1 MPPQAGF
8 NSIMDLFPFLVIFL
22 IFYVL
27 VFKPQKE
34 KQKQLKKTI
43 DSLKKNDEI
52 VTTCGVHATVVNVKE
67 NTVIVRIDDNA
78 RMEID
83 KQAVATV
90 KVK

>member
-34 KQKQLKKTI
+34 KQKQLKQTI

-52 VTTCGVHATVVNVKE
+52 VTTGGVHATVVNVKE